1 MESLSTLCAEILNCK
16 ACDLSYSRKK
26 AVCGIGISGARIMVV
41 GEAPGSKEDS
51 VGMPFV
57 GRSGMLLDKALSS
70 AGLQRGDLYVT
81 NSVRCK
87 PPVGKSPKIEHIRSC
102 SNFLKR
108 EIEAVSPAI
117 IVPMGNSALIAVAG
131 ILGFNTGKITE
142 MSGRMLRFRDF
153 LIIPQ
158 FHPAAILRNPK
169 RMAEFQENFL
179 LISNVSKDM
188 SEHDVSW
195 LMTKYK
201 IEELEDQS

>member
-1 MESLSTLCAEILNCK
+1 MESLSDLCTEILNCK

-26 AVCGIGISGARIMVV
+26 AVCGTGVSGARIMVV
-41 GEAPGSKEDS
+41 GEAPGSKEDA
-51 VGMPFV
+51 VGLPFV
-57 GRSGMLLDKALSS
+57 GRSGVLLDKALRT
-70 AGLQRGDLYVT
+70 AGLQRSDLYVT

-108 EIEAVSPAI
+108 EIAAVSPAI

-142 MSGRMLRFRDF
+142 MSGRMLKFRDY

-169 RMAEFQENFL
+169 RMAEFQENFI
-179 LISNVSKDM
+179 LISDASKDIADH
-188 SEHDVSW
+188 ETSW
-195 LMTKYK
+195 LTTKYK
-201 IEELEDQS
+201 IEEIENQS